1 MFKLITDELF
11 HYKENQFDSGYDY
24 GNEVCDRSV
33 IVGAQR
39 SPNSIL
45 LDEKQ
50 QAIFDETL
58 SQFDNLQLPDMDFE
72 AGHIVDT
79 KFKILNKD
87 SKDLQNEIKVVFGCD
102 TSEQTGSITI
112 ENLKVEVKSND
123 FSLKHPSVGGAEGK
137 MTL

>member
-1 MFKLITDELF
+1 
-11 HYKENQFDSGYDY
+11 
-24 GNEVCDRSV
+24 
-33 IVGAQR
+33 
-39 SPNSIL
+39 
-45 LDEKQ
+45 
-50 QAIFDETL
+50 
-58 SQFDNLQLPDMDFE
+58 MDFE

-137 MTL
+137 MTLQAAHISLKVNLKYDLITETSGP